1 MKLVGE
7 PEKNVNEAIR
17 AEHCDVREGFGAS
30 AIELTAGN
38 YGVTFTPAKEYY
50 FVADPMFAE
59 PMSCGQA
66 WGTNRPVIEGGLRKP
81 LDIIE
86 LSNPKVAVQRIRDC
100 FRKMGWPASAVTD
113 TTYAS
118 LRVTRVEL
126 IALRLYTGPLFMVYN
141 GVLRSMASGGVVKFG
156 FPKHLIGTS
165 VAGKFTTTLHAIN
178 SGVIKMSR
186 IQPKCGVYR
195 GMNGMRLPRS
205 FVQPDVFGV
214 RR

>member
-1 MKLVGE
+1 MVGE

-17 AEHCDVREGFGAS
+17 SEHCDVREGFGAS
-30 AIELTAGN
+30 TMELTAGN
-38 YGVTFTPAKEYY
+38 YGVTFTPVKEYH
-50 FVADPMFAE
+50 FVADPDFAE

-66 WGTNRPVIEGGLRKP
+66 WGTNRTVIEGGLRRP

-86 LSNPKVAVQRIRDC
+86 LSDPKVAVHRIRVS
-100 FRKMGWPASAVTD
+100 FQKMGWLKSVVTD
-113 TTYAS
+113 SMYAS
-118 LRVTRVEL
+118 LRVTLVEL
-126 IALRLYTGPLFMVYN
+126 IALRLYTGPLFMLYN

-156 FPKHLIGTS
+156 FPKDLLGTS
-165 VAGKFTTTLHAIN
+165 VVGRFTTTLHAIN

-195 GMNGMRLPRS
+195 GMNGMKLPRS
-205 FVQPDVFGV
+205 FVHPDAFGV